1 MSHSR
6 NKTNYTGV
14 YIPLPLPCSRKK
26 AFTPPPAFVNI
37 INLTTLT
44 APCCERS
51 FRP

>member
-14 YIPLPLPCSRKK
+14 YIPLPLPCSRKR
-26 AFTPPPAFVNI
+26 AFTPPAFVNI
-37 INLTTLT
+37 INLTIL
-44 APCCERS
+44 AVPCCEQS